1 MIRNVQTN
9 TAIETADRI
18 TNELLKALAMSL
30 IPQMIEFYE
39 SEYGKKLFEE
49 YMAKKNDTPQVA

>member
-9 TAIETADRI
+9 TAIETADKI
-18 TNELLKALAMSL
+18 TDEQLEALAMSL

-39 SEYGKKLFEE
+39 SEHGKKLFEE
-49 YMAKKNDTPQVA
+49 YLTEKNKSQQAA